1 MNNLVAFYYG
11 IGFHPDGYT
20 LDDILAKDDH
30 WLEETHNYIQWLFP
44 LNIPSVAV
52 PDSPVMDDQ
61 EVKIFLGDE
70 ELKNKLMVSFQRMLK
85 FYGFTL
91 AFDEGKHLV
100 IIKAAYFD
108 ERKPGWITSQN
119 HNYKRITRILGSLTL
134 LGLPDMALLFFSAL
148 KELFC
153 SESSTIGWTTFRYWE
168 QAIGN
173 VPT

>member
-1 MNNLVAFYYG
+1 MNNLVASYHG

-70 ELKNKLMVSFQRMLK
+70 ELKNTLMVSFQRMLK
-85 FYGFTL
+85 FYGSHLHLMKESILLLSKPRTL
-91 AFDEGKHLV
+91 MNVNLV
-100 IIKAAYFD
+100 
-108 ERKPGWITSQN
+108 
-119 HNYKRITRILGSLTL
+119 GSL
-134 LGLPDMALLFFSAL
+134 L
-148 KELFC
+148 KII
-153 SESSTIGWTTFRYWE
+153 TIKE
-168 QAIGN
+168 
-173 VPT
+173 